1 MRLTTREKLNG
12 TVDEVREELQ
22 AELDLVLAQ
31 HRRRRDW
38 VLGVLR
44 DSTSALSHL
53 SHRLRSG

>member
-1 MRLTTREKLNG
+1 MA
-12 TVDEVREELQ
+12 LQ

-44 DSTSALSHL
+44 ESTTTLAGV
-53 SHRLRSG
+53 SHRLREG